1 MKTVAII
8 QGRMNS
14 RRLPGK
20 ILSDVAGSPLISHV
34 IRRAE
39 ASGVFHDVV
48 LATTADRSDDP
59 VEEFCV
65 SRGIHFFRGD
75 TDDVLRRYA
84 ETARSCGAELI
95 ARLTGDCPLLDP
107 DVIRRVVE
115 SFDPARHDYVS
126 NALRR
131 TYPDGL
137 DTEVFTM
144 SALAAAEKRAVLPS
158 EREHVTPYLHK
169 HPELFRIGH
178 VTQERDLSD
187 LRWTVDEARDLDFVR
202 EVFRELEDGVFG
214 QDDILALLKRR
225 PNLQKLNE
233 GIQCN
238 EGYLRSLREDEV
250 SGSKA

>member
-1 MKTVAII
+1 
-8 QGRMNS
+8 MNS

-20 ILSDVAGSPLISHV
+20 ILFDVAGAPLIAHV

-59 VEEFCV
+59 VEAFCV

-75 TDDVLRRYA
+75 TDDVLRRYTEA
-84 ETARSCGAELI
+84 ARSCGAELI

-115 SFDPARHDYVS
+115 EFDPARHDYVS
-126 NALRR
+126 NAMRR

-144 SALAAAEKRAVLPS
+144 SALAAAEKRAALPS
-158 EREHVTPYLHK
+158 EREHVTPYIHK
-169 HPELFRIGH
+169 HPEIFRIGH
-178 VTQERDLSD
+178 VTQERDLSA

-202 EVFRELEDGVFG
+202 AVFMELGDGVFG
-214 QDDILALLKRR
+214 QDEILALLKRR
-225 PNLQKLNE
+225 PDLQKINE
-233 GIQCN
+233 GIPFN
-238 EGYLRSLREDEV
+238 EGYLRSLWEDEA
-250 SGSKA
+250 SESKV

>member
-20 ILSDVAGSPLISHV
+20 ILADVVGAPLIAHV

-39 ASGVFHDVV
+39 TSGVFHDVV

-59 VEEFCV
+59 VEAFCA
-65 SRGIHFFRGD
+65 SHGIHCFRGD

-84 ETARSCGAELI
+84 EAARSCGAELI

-115 SFDPARHDYVS
+115 AFDPARHDYVS
-126 NALRR
+126 NAMRR

-144 SALAAAEKRAVLPS
+144 SALAAAEKRAALPS
-158 EREHVTPYLHK
+158 EREHVTSYIHK

-178 VTQERDLSD
+178 VTQDRDLSA

-202 EVFRELEDGVFG
+202 EVFRELGGGVFG
-214 QDDILALLKRR
+214 QDEILALLKRR
-225 PNLQKLNE
+225 PDLQKINE
-233 GIQCN
+233 CIPCN
-238 EGYLRSLREDEV
+238 EGYLHSLREDEA